1 MGGSG
6 TWAIKM
12 EYGNE
17 IVPGPGVNGGNSKAA
32 ADSPSVS
39 TTSLEI
45 SRTALEQFLAIVSI
59 TVDGVVAVVTGKR

>member
-17 IVPGPGVNGGNSKAA
+17 LVSSPGVRGKAA

-45 SRTALEQFLAIVSI
+45 SRTALAQFPATVSI
-59 TVDGVVAVVTGKR
+59 TVGGVVAVVTGKR